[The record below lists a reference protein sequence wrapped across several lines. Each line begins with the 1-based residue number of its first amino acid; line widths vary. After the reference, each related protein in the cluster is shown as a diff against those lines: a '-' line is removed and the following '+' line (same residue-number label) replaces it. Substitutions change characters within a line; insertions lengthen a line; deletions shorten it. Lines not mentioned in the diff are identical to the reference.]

1 MILYS
6 YMISF
11 LRGSVFD
18 KQKQS
23 LTLETSGGI
32 GYEVHMAP
40 LKLVEVKVG
49 QEIALYTYLK
59 VSDSALDLY
68 GFETADERDF
78 FTTLMTVSGVG
89 PKTAMSILSLGAI
102 DKISGAIAR
111 GDVTYLT
118 GVSGLGKKT
127 AERLVVELKGKVVNQ
142 ESGSRN
148 HGESDVLS
156 EVIEALVGMGYGRDE
171 AKQAVQSIDVADKT
185 TEQLLRLALK
195 YIK

>member
-1 MILYS
+1 
-6 YMISF
+6 MISF
-11 LRGSVFD
+11 LQGRVVE
-18 KQKQS
+18 KTKTS
-23 LTLETSGGI
+23 LVILTSGGV
-32 GYEVHMAP
+32 GYEIRMSP
-40 LKLVEVKVG
+40 LKLSLFTIQKEVS
-49 QEIALYTYLK
+49 LFTYLK

-111 GDVTYLT
+111 GDVKYLT

-127 AERLVVELKGKVVNQ
+127 AERLVVELKGKVMNQ
-142 ESGSRN
+142 ESGSTN
-148 HGESDVLS
+148 NGSSDAMS

-171 AKQAVQSIDVADKT
+171 AKNAVQSIDATDKT

>member
-1 MILYS
+1 
-6 YMISF
+6 MISF
-11 LRGSVFD
+11 LRGTILD

-40 LKLVEVKVG
+40 LKLVEMKVG

-111 GDVTYLT
+111 GDVKYLT

-127 AERLVVELKGKVVNQ
+127 AERLVVELKGKVMNQ
-142 ESGSRN
+142 ESGSTN
-148 HGESDVLS
+148 NGSSDAMS

>member
-1 MILYS
+1 
-6 YMISF
+6 MISF

-111 GDVTYLT
+111 GDVKYLT

-127 AERLVVELKGKVVNQ
+127 AERLVVELKGKVMNQ
-142 ESGSRN
+142 ESGSTN
-148 HGESDVLS
+148 NGSSDAMS

>member
-1 MILYS
+1 
-6 YMISF
+6 MISF
-11 LRGSVFD
+11 LRGTILD

-40 LKLVEVKVG
+40 LKLVEMKVG

-111 GDVTYLT
+111 GDVKYLT

-127 AERLVVELKGKVVNQ
+127 AERLVVELKGKVMNQ
-142 ESGSRN
+142 ESGSTN
-148 HGESDVLS
+148 NGSSDAMS

-171 AKQAVQSIDVADKT
+171 AKQAVQSIDATDKT

>member
-1 MILYS
+1 
-6 YMISF
+6 MISF
-11 LRGSVFD
+11 LQGRVVE
-18 KQKQS
+18 KTKTS
-23 LTLETSGGI
+23 LVILTSGGV
-32 GYEVHMAP
+32 GYEIRMSP
-40 LKLVEVKVG
+40 LKLSLFTIQKEVS
-49 QEIALYTYLK
+49 LFTYLK

-111 GDVTYLT
+111 GDVKYLT

-127 AERLVVELKGKVVNQ
+127 AERLVVELKGKVMNQ
-142 ESGSRN
+142 ESGSTN
-148 HGESDVLS
+148 NGSSDAMS

-171 AKQAVQSIDVADKT
+171 AKNAVQSIDATDKT
-185 TEQLLRLALK
+185 TEQL
-195 YIK
+195 Y